1 MQIAGSLGISADFI
15 TASSPNADAFAAQR
29 QRRHRIAPTRRRPE
43 LQL

>member
-15 TASSPNADAFAAQR
+15 TASSPNADAFAAEQ

-43 LQL
+43 LR